1 MALRK
6 AKRKEAQQYFPKESV
21 ESSPG
26 QKPKKNPK
34 KRALEEIRF
43 FLMRAGVL
51 LLILYIMFGWIF
63 GLHVVNNLDMQPKI
77 FAGDLSLFYRL
88 DPSYNIGEV
97 LVYQVDGKTYLG
109 RVVARAGD
117 EVDITEDNHLKIN
130 GDIMIESDIYYETGR
145 YENGISLPVKVSADS
160 YFLLCDLREGGKDS
174 RIFGPI
180 SRSDIKGKVITILR
194 RSNL

>member
-1 MALRK
+1 M
-6 AKRKEAQQYFPKESV
+6 
-21 ESSPG
+21 
-26 QKPKKNPK
+26 
-34 KRALEEIRF
+34 EEIRF

-97 LVYQVDGKTYLG
+97 LVYQVDGKSYLG

-145 YENGISLPVKVSADS
+145 YENGISLPVKVPADS

-180 SRSDIKGKVITILR
+180 SRSDIKGKVITVLR

>member
-1 MALRK
+1 M
-6 AKRKEAQQYFPKESV
+6 
-21 ESSPG
+21 
-26 QKPKKNPK
+26 
-34 KRALEEIRF
+34 EEIRF

-145 YENGISLPVKVSADS
+145 YDNGISLPVKVPADS

-180 SRSDIKGKVITILR
+180 SRSDIKGKVITVLR

>member
-1 MALRK
+1 M
-6 AKRKEAQQYFPKESV
+6 
-21 ESSPG
+21 
-26 QKPKKNPK
+26 
-34 KRALEEIRF
+34 EEIRF

-145 YENGISLPVKVSADS
+145 YENGISLPVKVPADS

>member
-1 MALRK
+1 
-6 AKRKEAQQYFPKESV
+6 
-21 ESSPG
+21 
-26 QKPKKNPK
+26 
-34 KRALEEIRF
+34 
-43 FLMRAGVL
+43 
-51 LLILYIMFGWIF
+51 MFGWIF

-145 YENGISLPVKVSADS
+145 YENGISLPVKVPADS

>member
-1 MALRK
+1 
-6 AKRKEAQQYFPKESV
+6 
-21 ESSPG
+21 
-26 QKPKKNPK
+26 
-34 KRALEEIRF
+34 
-43 FLMRAGVL
+43 MRAGVL

-97 LVYQVDGKTYLG
+97 LVYQVDGKSYLG

-145 YENGISLPVKVSADS
+145 YENGISLPVKVPADS

-180 SRSDIKGKVITILR
+180 SRSDIKGKVITVLR

>member
-1 MALRK
+1 M
-6 AKRKEAQQYFPKESV
+6 
-21 ESSPG
+21 
-26 QKPKKNPK
+26 
-34 KRALEEIRF
+34 EEIRF

-97 LVYQVDGKTYLG
+97 LVYQVDGKSYLG

-145 YENGISLPVKVSADS
+145 YENGISLPVKVPADS